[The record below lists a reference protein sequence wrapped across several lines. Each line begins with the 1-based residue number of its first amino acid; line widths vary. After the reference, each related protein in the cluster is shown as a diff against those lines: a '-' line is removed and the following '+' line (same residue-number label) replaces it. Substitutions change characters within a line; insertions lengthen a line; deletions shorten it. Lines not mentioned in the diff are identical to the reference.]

1 MRCFLYQLA
10 KTSKPCIFAT
20 CTIFLL
26 FNTRSYHVTQI
37 FFPFANCALFMH
49 VVCSLKTKSEL
60 LLLTSKAKVHLGIK

>member
-20 CTIFLL
+20 CTVFLL

-37 FFPFANCALFMH
+37 FYHFANCALFMQVGLLFKNKIR
-49 VVCSLKTKSEL
+49 VVVTDL
-60 LLLTSKAKVHLGIK
+60 

>member
-37 FFPFANCALFMH
+37 FFPFANCTLFMQVGLLFKNKIR
-49 VVCSLKTKSEL
+49 VVVTDL
-60 LLLTSKAKVHLGIK
+60 